1 MLMEY
6 FRRPKT
12 NQKTKL
18 KLNDNHHNRTN
29 KAEIQQ
35 VNQQYETKFL
45 KAKLSSHLKSKLKRA
60 DVQERMGCEVYH
72 NS

>member
-6 FRRPKT
+6 FRWPKT

-35 VNQQYETKFL
+35 VN
-45 KAKLSSHLKSKLKRA
+45 
-60 DVQERMGCEVYH
+60 
-72 NS
+72 